1 MNMKKLLLLLFLMPN
16 LAMAEASVYDLVL
29 KGKTCSEG
37 RHQQLDCNYTISDDF
52 NFSIAGVGQ
61 EDAGVAFMKSNF
73 NGKYY
78 ATFGML
84 HGCVIVKASPKNKA
98 KMFLGFAFVSP
109 INGKIYSDWESC
121 KLNK

>member
-1 MNMKKLLLLLFLMPN
+1 MKKLLLILFLMPN

-37 RHQQLDCNYTISDDF
+37 RNQQLDCNYTIGDDF
-52 NFSIAGVGQ
+52 NLSIAGVGQ
-61 EDAGVAFMKSNF
+61 EDVGVTFMKSNF

-78 ATFGML
+78 ATLGML
-84 HGCVIVKASPKNKA
+84 HGCVIVKASPKNQNKRP
-98 KMFLGFAFVSP
+98 LGFAFVSP
-109 INGKIYSDWESC
+109 RNGKVYSDWKNC